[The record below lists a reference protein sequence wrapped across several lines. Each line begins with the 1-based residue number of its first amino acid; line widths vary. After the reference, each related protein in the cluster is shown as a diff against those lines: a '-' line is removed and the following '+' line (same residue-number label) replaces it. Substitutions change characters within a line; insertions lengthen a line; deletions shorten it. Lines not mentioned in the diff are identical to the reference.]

1 MTKKVVEIQE
11 KAEPAYML
19 RNLAAKDVFP
29 MVKIISKIGIN
40 EFMNA
45 FEAEEIK
52 KLVSAISTDDEAKEE
67 DSGEKE
73 EDSGEKDG
81 MTVIGISVALNIA
94 NTLLGHLG
102 DCEQEIYAFLC
113 GLSGKSKEEL
123 MEMPMNTFLEMV
135 VDVFKK
141 EEFRG
146 FIGVVSRLVK

>member
-45 FEAEEIK
+45 FESEDIK
-52 KLVSAISTDDEAKEE
+52 KLISAISTDDEAKEE
-67 DSGEKE
+67 DSGEK
-73 EDSGEKDG
+73 DG
-81 MTVIGISVALNIA
+81 MTVIGITVALNIA

-102 DCEQEIYAFLC
+102 DCEQEIYTFLC
-113 GLSGKSKEEL
+113 GLSGKGKEEL

-146 FIGVVSRLVK
+146 FIGVVSRLIK

>member
-1 MTKKVVEIQE
+1 MIKEVVEIRGDI
-11 KAEPAYML
+11 EPAYIL
-19 RNLAAKDVFP
+19 RDLAAKDVFP

-45 FEAEEIK
+45 FESEEIK
-52 KLVSAISTDDEAKEE
+52 KLISAISTDNEA
-67 DSGEKE
+67 KE

-81 MTVIGISVALNIA
+81 MTVIGITVALNIA

-113 GLSGKSKEEL
+113 GLSGKGKEEL

-146 FIGVVSRLVK
+146 FIGVVSRLIK

>member
-1 MTKKVVEIQE
+1 MAKKVLEIQE
-11 KAEPAYML
+11 TVEPAYML

-45 FEAEEIK
+45 FESEEIK
-52 KLVSAISTDDEAKEE
+52 KLVSAISADNK
-67 DSGEKE
+67 EKE

-113 GLSGKSKEEL
+113 GLSGKGKEEL

>member
-1 MTKKVVEIQE
+1 MDEVVEIRGDI
-11 KAEPAYML
+11 EPAYTL
-19 RNLAAKDVFP
+19 RDLAAKDVFP

-45 FEAEEIK
+45 FESEEIK
-52 KLVSAISTDDEAKEE
+52 KLISAISTDDEV
-67 DSGEKE
+67 KE

-81 MTVIGISVALNIA
+81 MTVIGITVALNIA

-113 GLSGKSKEEL
+113 GLSGKGKEEL

-146 FIGVVSRLVK
+146 FIGVVSRLAK

>member
-1 MTKKVVEIQE
+1 MAKKVLEIQE
-11 KAEPAYML
+11 TVEPAYML

-45 FEAEEIK
+45 FESEEIK
-52 KLVSAISTDDEAKEE
+52 KLVSAISTDNK
-67 DSGEKE
+67 EKE

-102 DCEQEIYAFLC
+102 DCEQEIYTFLC
-113 GLSGKSKEEL
+113 GLSGKGKEEL

>member
-1 MTKKVVEIQE
+1 MAKKVLEIQE
-11 KAEPAYML
+11 TVEPAYML

-40 EFMNA
+40 A
-45 FEAEEIK
+45 FESEEIK
-52 KLVSAISTDDEAKEE
+52 KLVSAISTDNK
-67 DSGEKE
+67 EKE

-102 DCEQEIYAFLC
+102 DCEQEIYTFLC
-113 GLSGKSKEEL
+113 GLSGKGKEEL

>member
-52 KLVSAISTDDEAKEE
+52 KLVSAISTDDEA
-67 DSGEKE
+67 KE

>member
-1 MTKKVVEIQE
+1 MDEVVEIRGDI
-11 KAEPAYML
+11 EPAYML
-19 RNLAAKDVFP
+19 RDLAAKDVFP

-45 FEAEEIK
+45 FESEEIK
-52 KLVSAISTDDEAKEE
+52 KLISAISTDNEA
-67 DSGEKE
+67 KE

-81 MTVIGISVALNIA
+81 MTVIGITVALNIA
-94 NTLLGHLG
+94 NTLLEHLG

-113 GLSGKSKEEL
+113 GLSGKDKEEL

-146 FIGVVSRLVK
+146 FIGVVSRLAK

>member
-52 KLVSAISTDDEAKEE
+52 KLVSAISTDDEA
-67 DSGEKE
+67 KE

-146 FIGVVSRLVK
+146 FIGAVSRLVK

>member
-40 EFMNA
+40 E
-45 FEAEEIK
+45 EIK
-52 KLVSAISTDDEAKEE
+52 KLVSAISTDDEA
-67 DSGEKE
+67 KE

-146 FIGVVSRLVK
+146 FIGVVSKLVK

>member
-1 MTKKVVEIQE
+1 MNEVVEIRE
-11 KAEPAYML
+11 DIAPAYML
-19 RNLAAKDVFP
+19 RDLAAKDVFP

-45 FEAEEIK
+45 FESEEIK
-52 KLVSAISTDDEAKEE
+52 KLVSAISTDDEA
-67 DSGEKE
+67 KE

>member
-1 MTKKVVEIQE
+1 MAKKVLEIQE
-11 KAEPAYML
+11 TVEPAYML

-45 FEAEEIK
+45 FESEEIK
-52 KLVSAISTDDEAKEE
+52 KLVSAISTDNK
-67 DSGEKE
+67 EKE

-81 MTVIGISVALNIA
+81 MTVIGISVALNIS

-102 DCEQEIYAFLC
+102 DCEQEIYTFLC
-113 GLSGKSKEEL
+113 GLSGKGKEEL

>member
-1 MTKKVVEIQE
+1 MNEVVEIRE
-11 KAEPAYML
+11 YIAPAYML
-19 RNLAAKDVFP
+19 RDLAAKDVFP

-45 FEAEEIK
+45 FESEEIK
-52 KLVSAISTDDEAKEE
+52 KLVSAISTDDE
-67 DSGEKE
+67 EK

-81 MTVIGISVALNIA
+81 LTVVGISVALNIA

-102 DCEQEIYAFLC
+102 DCEQEIYTFLS
-113 GLSGKSKEEL
+113 GLSGKGKNEL

-141 EEFRG
+141 KEFRG
-146 FIGVVSRLVK
+146 FIGVVSRLIK